1 MSKKT
6 TKVLASA
13 TLMSLVLTT
22 ALTAG
27 PAKAAAGQVTR
38 TGGVDRYETAA
49 KVATANWTSD
59 NTDSVILVNGLS
71 YADSVSASAL
81 AKKLNAPILLTG
93 ADSLNANAKN
103 ALDTLKPK
111 NVYIVGGT
119 GVVSQAVEDE
129 LSSYTV
135 TRLSGANRYSTNL
148 AVANKLVEL
157 GVSKDN
163 LLVVTGQAYSDAL
176 SAAPV
181 AAAKGEILLLSTND
195 KTVMQPTYDFAKDA
209 NVTVIGTT
217 YSVDDATYGNL
228 AADKRVNGGKDRF
241 ETNINILNA
250 FDSDLKNDY
259 LYAATAKANGS
270 GVNDTAFAD
279 ALVAS
284 AVAGKNSA
292 PLVLLDGTSASGEA
306 TTNALGY
313 IGTKATKTTD
323 LQVIGGTGA
332 VSEATVDAINQKVNP
347 TPNPNDA
354 EVSSIDTVGL
364 NQIKVVFN
372 QEVDSDTAE
381 EVANYKVDGDAL
393 TADDAVATLQDDD
406 KTVLITLADAQKQN
420 DDVDVTVK
428 KAILTAD
435 KSETVPEFTQTVT
448 FSDTTAP
455 TVDSVS
461 VRGNNKLDIVFSEAV
476 KADGSDEN
484 AALKSVVSKLKI
496 NGKNLSSF
504 GINYDYSELDDGI
517 EAKEGGYYYTDEV
530 ELYFDSKLPTGD
542 NTLKVSDGD
551 ENALEDAAG
560 FPVAET
566 TEDFSVDE
574 LSSAP
579 EIKSITAKDDGTV
592 KVNFDRP
599 MDAKTAVKSSYYKI
613 NGDDIPSDAVALKE
627 GDTQVKITKVSGLLN
642 KNSNTISISDD
653 VKDAYGNH
661 VEDDTNESFT
671 LEEDTTKPTVTSIY
685 ALDDDTIR
693 VKFSKDVDALYAT
706 NKSNYKLKDNDGTDI
721 TGEIDNITVPGDD
734 NIEDGDTTDIV
745 DINVGEDLT
754 DSQYTLTVKNI
765 QDTAK
770 TPNVMDD
777 YTDTFDGAED
787 VKAKADAYKVDADTI
802 VIVFNKSM
810 DSSTLDDT
818 DSYEYVN
825 AKGDTKT
832 LPSSADITVN
842 DDNKSVTI
850 DLSDTSLATADGS
863 KSEENTIDS
872 IYATGVKDEDGN
884 SLSTG
889 NNGGTLTTYKGGT
902 TAKATSLRV
911 YYDGDDLK
919 ADVSFTQPID
929 EDSANEENFKLN
941 GQTPSTVGVDG
952 SKVTLTFDS
961 DDDDDSSTDTLINK
975 VKAEGTEAKLE
986 VTGVKDILGTPV
998 TASGVQVYSYDAA
1011 PKLII
1016 DKDGNDVQNWT
1027 ATSTSDEADIKVEF
1041 DTPIETSSVKP
1052 SDFTFNVGGT
1062 TVDASSASAEG
1073 STVTFKFTGSD
1084 FADLKEAAGSDSS
1097 IKVAVKPVTS
1107 TKISS
1112 KKDLSGD
1119 YAYYVPSSD
1128 DTKTNYVTLTLDGTN
1143 PNPDPGD
1150 EIPAKT
1156 VTAEYNSD
1164 LFGTKVVVKLDG
1176 VSDATSAAKY
1186 VVKYNGTVVPYNV
1199 AQSGFAIFIDGN
1211 IDQATASNAVTVEKA
1226 Q

>member
-1 MSKKT
+1 MSKKS

-22 ALTAG
+22 ALTTG
-27 PAKAAAGQVTR
+27 PAKAAAGSVTR
-38 TGGVDRYETAA
+38 VGGADRYATAA
-49 KVATANWTSD
+49 QVATENWTEGSE
-59 NTDSVILVNGLS
+59 NVVLVSGQG
-71 YADSVSASAL
+71 YADSVSASVL
-81 AKKLNAPILLTG
+81 AKKLNAPILLTTSDKLS
-93 ADSLNANAKN
+93 ADASA
-103 ALDTLKPK
+103 ALTKLSPK
-111 NVYIVGGT
+111 NVYVIGGT
-119 GVVSQAVEDE
+119 GSISDAIESGLKGTYSNVV
-129 LSSYTV
+129 
-135 TRLSGANRYSTNL
+135 RLGGKDRYDTNL
-148 AVANKLVEL
+148 AVAQKLVDL

-163 LLVVTGQAYSDAL
+163 IIAVAGTGFSDAL
-176 SAAPV
+176 SVAPV
-181 AAAKGEILLLSTND
+181 AAAKDEILLLTNNSVASLSA
-195 KTVMQPTYDFAKDA
+195 TTDFAKDA
-209 NVTVIGTT
+209 NVTVVGTT
-217 YSVDDATYGNL
+217 NVVSDAVYDAL
-228 AADKRVNGGKDRF
+228 KADSRVNGGADRF
-241 ETNINILNA
+241 ETNLNVLNK
-250 FDSDLKNDY
+250 FDSDLKTDK
-259 LYAATAKANGS
+259 LYAANAS
-270 GVNDTAFAD
+270 GQGYAD

-284 AVAGKNSA
+284 AVAGKYSA
-292 PLVLLDGTSASGEA
+292 PLVLLDTEDAAATS
-306 TTNALGY
+306 NAVKY

-323 LQVIGGTGA
+323 LQVVGGTG
-332 VSEATVDAINQKVNP
+332 VVTDATVSAINKAVNGE
-347 TPNPNDA
+347 TNPNDA

-393 TADDAVATLQDDD
+393 TDDDAVATLQDDD

-476 KADGSDEN
+476 KANGSDEE

-517 EAKEGGYYYTDEV
+517 KATGEDYYYTDEV

-551 ENALEDAAG
+551 DNALEDAAG
-560 FPVAET
+560 FPVEET
-566 TEDFSVDE
+566 TEDFSVDD

-579 EIKSITAKDDGTV
+579 EIKSIEAKDDGTV

-599 MDAKTAVKSSYYKI
+599 MDAKTAVKKGYYKI
-613 NGDDIPSDAVALKE
+613 NGEDIPADAALKE
-627 GDTQVKITKVSGLLN
+627 GDTQVKITKVSSLLN
-642 KNSNTISISDD
+642 KNSNTISISND

-721 TGEIDNITVPGDD
+721 TGEIDDITVPGDD

-770 TPNVMDD
+770 TPNVMDE
-777 YTDTFDGAED
+777 YSDTFDGAED
-787 VKAKADAYKVDADTI
+787 VKAKANAYKVDADTI
-802 VIVFNKSM
+802 VIVFNKAM

-850 DLSDTSLATADGS
+850 DLSDTSLATSGKTD
-863 KSEENTIDS
+863 ENTVNA

-889 NNGGTLTTYKGGT
+889 NNGGTLTAYEGGT

-929 EDSANEENFKLN
+929 EDSVDKTDFTLN
-941 GQTPSTVGVDG
+941 GQTPSTSPSVDG

-961 DDDDDSSTDTLINK
+961 DDDDDSNTDTLINK
-975 VKAEGTEAKLE
+975 VKAGGTEAKLNIAGE
-986 VTGVKDILGTPV
+986 VKDILGTPV
-998 TASGVQVYSYDAA
+998 TASDVQVYSYDAA

-1027 ATSTSDEADIKVEF
+1027 ATSISNEADIKVEF

-1062 TVDASSASAEG
+1062 TVDASSASADG
-1073 STVTFKFTGSD
+1073 NTVTFKFTGSD
-1084 FADLKEAAGSDSS
+1084 FNDLKAEATDN
-1097 IKVAVKPVTS
+1097 KVKIAVKPVTS
-1107 TKISS
+1107 TKIST

-1119 YAYYVPSSD
+1119 YAYYVPTSD

-1143 PNPDPGD
+1143 PDPGD
-1150 EIPAKT
+1150 EVPAATVEQAGTAILGKT
-1156 VTAEYNSD
+1156 VA
-1164 LFGTKVVVKLDG
+1164 VVSLP
-1176 VSDATSAAKY
+1176 SDADAT
-1186 VVKYNGTVVPYNV
+1186 KYNVTVKGVQLTYNTESNKFTGTITGTYTIDELQADTVV
-1199 AQSGFAIFIDGN
+1199 
-1211 IDQATASNAVTVEKA
+1211 TAK
-1226 Q
+1226 

>member
-1 MSKKT
+1 MSKKS

-22 ALTAG
+22 ALTTG
-27 PAKAAAGQVTR
+27 PAKAAAGSVTR
-38 TGGVDRYETAA
+38 AGGADRYATAA
-49 KVATANWTSD
+49 QVATENWAEGSE
-59 NTDSVILVNGLS
+59 NVVLVSGQG
-71 YADSVSASAL
+71 YADSVSASVL
-81 AKKLNAPILLTG
+81 AKKLNAPILLTTPDELS
-93 ADSLNANAKN
+93 ADASS
-103 ALDTLKPK
+103 ALTKLSPK

-119 GVVSQAVEDE
+119 ASISDAIESGLKGTYSNVE
-129 LSSYTV
+129 
-135 TRLSGANRYSTNL
+135 RLGGKDRYDTNL
-148 AVANKLVEL
+148 AVAQKLVDL

-163 LLVVTGQAYSDAL
+163 IIAVAGTGFSDAL
-176 SAAPV
+176 SVAPV
-181 AAAKGEILLLSTND
+181 AAAKDEILLLTNNNVASLSA
-195 KTVMQPTYDFAKDA
+195 TTDFAKDA
-209 NVTVIGTT
+209 NVTVVGTT
-217 YSVDDATYGNL
+217 NVVSDAVYDALKADSRVD
-228 AADKRVNGGKDRF
+228 GGTDRF
-241 ETNINILNA
+241 ETNLNVLNK
-250 FDSDLKNDY
+250 FDSDLKTDK
-259 LYAATAKANGS
+259 LYAANAS
-270 GVNDTAFAD
+270 GQGYAD

-284 AVAGKNSA
+284 AVAGKYSA
-292 PLVLLDGTSASGEA
+292 PLVLLDTEDAAATS
-306 TTNALGY
+306 NAVKY

-323 LQVIGGTGA
+323 LQVVGGTGVVTDST
-332 VSEATVDAINQKVNP
+332 VSAINNAVNP
-347 TPNPNDA
+347 SNNNGGDA

-364 NQIKVVFN
+364 NQIKIVFN
-372 QEVDSDTAE
+372 QEVDEDTAK

-393 TADDAVATLQDDD
+393 TDGDAVATLQDDD

-428 KAILTAD
+428 KAILTSD

-476 KADGSDEN
+476 KADGSDEE

-517 EAKEGGYYYTDEV
+517 KATGEDYYYTDEV

-551 ENALEDAAG
+551 DNALEDAAG
-560 FPVAET
+560 FPVEET
-566 TEDFSVDE
+566 TEDFSVDD

-579 EIKSITAKDDGTV
+579 EIKSIEAKDDGTV

-599 MDAKTAVKSSYYKI
+599 MDAKTAVKSGYYKI
-613 NGDDIPSDAVALKE
+613 NGKTIPSDAVALKE
-627 GDTQVKITKVSGLLN
+627 DDTQVKITKVSGLLN

-734 NIEDGDTTDIV
+734 KIEDGDTTDIV

-802 VIVFNKSM
+802 VIVFNKAM

-825 AKGDTKT
+825 EKGDTKT
-832 LPSSADITVN
+832 LPSSADVTVN

-850 DLSDTSLATADGS
+850 DLSDTSLATDDGD
-863 KSEENTIDS
+863 KSDENTIKS
-872 IYATGVKDEDGN
+872 IYATGIKDEDGN

-889 NNGGTLTTYKGGT
+889 NNGGTLVAYDGGT
-902 TAKATSLRV
+902 TVKPTSLSV
-911 YYDGDDLK
+911 KYDGDDLK

-929 EDSANEENFKLN
+929 EDTADKTDFTLN
-941 GQTPSTVGVDG
+941 GQTPSTIGVDG

-961 DDDDDSSTDTLINK
+961 DDDDDSRTDTLINK
-975 VKAEGTEAKLE
+975 VKAGGIEAKLNIVGE
-986 VTGVKDILGTPV
+986 VNDILGKPV
-998 TASGVQVYSYDAA
+998 TASDVQVYSYDAA

-1016 DKDGNDVQNWT
+1016 NKDGNDVQNWT
-1027 ATSTSDEADIKVEF
+1027 ATSTSNEADIKVEF
-1041 DTPIETSSVKP
+1041 DTPIEISSVKP

-1062 TVDASSASAEG
+1062 TVDASSASADG
-1073 STVTFKFTGSD
+1073 NTVTFKFTGSD
-1084 FADLKEAAGSDSS
+1084 FNDLKAEATDN
-1097 IKVAVKPVTS
+1097 KVKIAVKPVTS
-1107 TKISS
+1107 TKIST

-1119 YAYYVPSSD
+1119 YAYYVPTSD
-1128 DTKTNYVTLTLDGTN
+1128 DTETNYVTLTLQDGGGDTGVAHTTAVKPSLDVGKKTMIIVTLTN
-1143 PNPDPGD
+1143 TSDDGKYDIYYGD
-1150 EIPAKT
+1150 QKLT
-1156 VTAEYNSD
+1156 
-1164 LFGTKVVVKLDG
+1164 KLDTG
-1176 VSDATSAAKY
+1176 VYS
-1186 VVKYNGTVVPYNV
+1186 
-1199 AQSGFAIFIDGN
+1199 IDIAEDVTKDEADTN
-1211 IDQATASNAVTVEKA
+1211 ITFKSLS
-1226 Q
+1226 